1 MQLCLSEFVVWYDY
15 SGRSKSEEIFELYD
29 NKLEKIKVSDVET
42 LDNNCKLPEF
52 IISESK
58 SVMTKRKTPK
68 VVFYLETY
76 LIQSRIVQPRVR
88 LLGRPKNKDPSHTQ
102 TLRSG

>member
-58 SVMTKRKTPK
+58 SVMIKRKTQN
-68 VVFYLETY
+68 V
-76 LIQSRIVQPRVR
+76 SRP
-88 LLGRPKNKDPSHTQ
+88 
-102 TLRSG
+102 